1 MKATILVC
9 ALVAT
14 LPVQRVGYAGP
25 TDARQAERERVEK
38 LEADARAAADPEKY
52 AEVGAAYLQLY
63 SADPKAP
70 GGDELLY
77 NAGVAYESG
86 RAIGAAIQAFALIE
100 RHYPTSK
107 LRPRALARLARIYG
121 DIAMYDKAAEK
132 LEEYGTRYAGEKD
145 AVDAMSDAIYFRKAI
160 GDRDKAIANTRYF
173 IKTFGAKRP
182 RETADAM
189 WSLTALYDEAP
200 DRAIAHLRE
209 YLRSF
214 GAKGDAARVVIAH
227 AKIGQLLWNQS
238 CRARVVDGLCVRD
251 NDRAMRTCGTG
262 TARTLTPI
270 ARDPAKVK
278 EALAELVSAI
288 KEFERRQAIDDPI
301 ARYFYAQAKLA
312 VADAKLEPYLALAF
326 PRNLDFDRDKR
337 AAYAK
342 SMKRFSEWIEQ
353 KQRDGGNVTRR
364 YEEVLAAKDAAS
376 SITAAA
382 RIGIVAQ
389 SFASSL
395 VTGPIPRDVRTG
407 PNAADKT
414 KAFCDAMT
422 DVAEPLEASSLNA
435 FAVCLAKSTEL
446 SWFGDSSRQCERELT
461 RMKPDDF
468 PRSNELRAAPVFVAP
483 VIAAEP
489 ALR

>member
-9 ALVAT
+9 ALAVA
-14 LPVQRVGYAGP
+14 LPVQRVGFAGP
-25 TDARQAERERVEK
+25 TDARQAERARVER
-38 LEADARAAADPEKY
+38 LEADAHAAGDPEKY
-52 AEVGAAYLQLY
+52 AEVGAAYLRLY

-77 NAGVAYESG
+77 NAGVAFETG
-86 RAIGAAIQAFALIE
+86 RAIGAATQAFALLE

-173 IKTFGAKRP
+173 IKMFGARRP
-182 RETADAM
+182 REAADAM

-227 AKIGQLLWNQS
+227 GKIGQLLWNRS
-238 CRARVVDGLCVRD
+238 CRARGVDGLCVRD
-251 NDRAMRTCGTG
+251 NDRATRTCGTG

-270 ARDPAKVK
+270 PRDPAKVK
-278 EALAELVSAI
+278 EALAAFGSAV
-288 KEFERRQAIDDPI
+288 KEYERRQPIDDPS

-312 VADAKLEPYLALAF
+312 VADAELEPYLALAF
-326 PRNLDFDRDKR
+326 PRDLDFDRDHR
-337 AAYAK
+337 AKYAA
-342 SMKRFSEWIEQ
+342 SMKRFSAWIEH
-353 KQRDGGNVTRR
+353 KHHEGGKVMRQ
-364 YEEVLAAKDAAS
+364 YEAILAVKDAAS

-382 RIGIVAQ
+382 RIAIITQ

-407 PNAADKT
+407 PNAADKI
-414 KAFCDAMT
+414 KAYCDAMT
-422 DVAEPLEASSLNA
+422 DVAEPLEASSVNA
-435 FAVCLAKSTEL
+435 FGVCLAKSTEL
-446 SWFGDSSRQCERELT
+446 SWFGESSRQCERELT

-468 PRSNELRAAPVFVAP
+468 PRANELRAGPHFVAP
-483 VIAAEP
+483 VIAIEP
-489 ALR
+489 PLR